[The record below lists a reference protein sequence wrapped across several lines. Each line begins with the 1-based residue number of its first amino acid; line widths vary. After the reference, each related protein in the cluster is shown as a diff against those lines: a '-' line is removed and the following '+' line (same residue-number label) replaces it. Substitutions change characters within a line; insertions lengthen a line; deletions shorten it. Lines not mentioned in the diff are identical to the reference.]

1 MTPRPLDLNF
11 SKLNT
16 IRSIFWIE
24 LAKCLNAFDLIVSID
39 ETSINGSIHGAYGWG
54 PKGGTREIASLRLQ
68 DKLSIIA
75 AIFSDGHWVLRMS
88 RCNTNS
94 NVFIEFVDELRKFIN
109 SKDYYKDKTILLLI
123 DNASYHKTKPVVE
136 KLRWISRLIIFIPP
150 YSPQFNPIELFF
162 AALKA
167 KIRRLRIERAL
178 KLSTEAGRQGVVDA
192 INQIKPSII
201 VGWFTTTFRIINKL
215 IALRTL

>member
-1 MTPRPLDLNF
+1 MNA
-11 SKLNT
+11 

-39 ETSINGSIHGAYGWG
+39 ETSINGNIHGAYGWG
-54 PKGGTREIASLRLQ
+54 PIWGTREIESLRLQ

-109 SKDYYKDKTILLLI
+109 DKDYYKDYYKDKTILLLI

-150 YSPQFNPIELFF
+150 YSPQFNPIELFL

-167 KIRRLRIERAL
+167 R
-178 KLSTEAGRQGVVDA
+178 
-192 INQIKPSII
+192 
-201 VGWFTTTFRIINKL
+201 
-215 IALRTL
+215 

>member
-1 MTPRPLDLNF
+1 ML
-11 SKLNT
+11 
-16 IRSIFWIE
+16 
-24 LAKCLNAFDLIVSID
+24 KCLWFDRLHRWNLNKWQHTWCLWW
-39 ETSINGSIHGAYGWG
+39 E

-88 RCNTNS
+88 RCNINS

-192 INQIKPSII
+192 INQIKPSI
-201 VGWFTTTFRIINKL
+201 VSLLLEYLGLQLVCKCRVFHKCWTSAFCTFAWLLLQHWDISDL
-215 IALRTL
+215 

>member
-1 MTPRPLDLNF
+1 M
-11 SKLNT
+11 
-16 IRSIFWIE
+16 
-24 LAKCLNAFDLIVSID
+24 A
-39 ETSINGSIHGAYGWG
+39 AYMVLMCGDQREE
-54 PKGGTREIASLRLQ
+54 REIASLRLQ

-75 AIFSDGHWVLRMS
+75 AIFSESRWVLRMS
-88 RCNTNS
+88 RYNTNS

-201 VGWFTTTFRIINKL
+201 WW
-215 IALRTL
+215 